1 MQCEM
6 TINCYNVCATVE
18 PVRAPRGNGNAASRL
33 RTFAI
38 SLLVIVMMLYGGWFA
53 LQQRSASTEFAAATY
68 VFDSGVPAKP
78 AAKAVRTGSVSSRG
92 AHR

>member
-1 MQCEM
+1 MQCEI
-6 TINCYNVCATVE
+6 TLNCYNAGASVE
-18 PVRAPRGNGNAASRL
+18 PVRAPHGNAASRL

-38 SLLVIVMMLYGGWFA
+38 SVVVIVMMLYGGWFA

-68 VFDSGVPAKP
+68 VFDSNAPANH
-78 AAKAVRTGSVSSRG
+78 AAKAVHTGSVSDRG